1 MWTGSAPVWESAG
14 ERAAE
19 YCGGDGVPEGR
30 ITIPNEIAQN
40 LKAAEDGL
48 SARYD
53 ASARNLVAE
62 KPVLAYILKSA
73 LDEYEGYTIQE
84 IAGKFIEGV
93 PQIRTAAVHRDHPER
108 QAPVSPV
115 FPMSSGPGEKAEGED
130 AADGMMSGDEKIEGL
145 SAEDKSQR
153 EGTVYYDIR
162 FLAVIP
168 QSGGLVEIFV
178 NIEIQNN
185 DKPGYPIPMRGI
197 YHGAKMISSQ
207 RSTVFKDQEYGKIKR
222 VVSIWVCEDTADYRS
237 DTINQYRMTET
248 CKRGDF
254 REEKESYDLMRVVI
268 LRLGRHG
275 EKSSDNA
282 IRLLSKMFSVERT
295 YEEKLMALTDEFQ
308 ISVTKEISREVLN
321 MCNLSTGVYNKG
333 IAVGLREG
341 RQEGWQE
348 GLQEGRMEQARETAY
363 ELYDEDGFSPEKI
376 AKRLK
381 VRVDTVEKWLKER
394 LAAV

>member
-1 MWTGSAPVWESAG
+1 M
-14 ERAAE
+14 
-19 YCGGDGVPEGR
+19 PEGR

-84 IAGKFIEGV
+84 IAGKYIEGV
-93 PQIRTAAVHRDHPER
+93 PQIRTAAVHRDHPDR
-108 QAPVSPV
+108 QVPVSPAS
-115 FPMSSGPGEKAEGED
+115 PMSSGQGEKADGED
-130 AADGMMSGDEKIEGL
+130 AADAPDSMMSGDEKIEGL
-145 SAEDKSQR
+145 PGEDKSQR

-168 QSGGLVEIFV
+168 QRGVLAEIFV

-197 YHGAKMISSQ
+197 YHGARMISSQ
-207 RSTVFKDQEYGKIKR
+207 RGTVFKDQEYGKIKR

-237 DTINQYRMTET
+237 DTINQYQMTET
-248 CKRGDF
+248 CKRGNF
-254 REEKESYDLMRVVI
+254 REEKESYDLMRVVV

-275 EKSSDNA
+275 EKSGDNA

-308 ISVTKEISREVLN
+308 ISVTKGISREVLN

-333 IAVGLREG
+333 VAVGLQAGRQAG
-341 RQEGWQE
+341 RQEGM
-348 GLQEGRMEQARETAY
+348 QEGRMEQARETAY

-381 VRVDTVEKWLKER
+381 VSVETVEKWLKER